1 MCIPDGPG
9 PGGVPSGGGGGMKH
23 WFSGQGVWSQGGGGG
38 GYGGAGVGAGIGG
51 GGNAKM
57 DDKQSTLSR
66 QVSTLFAGRRQED

>member
-1 MCIPDGPG
+1 
-9 PGGVPSGGGGGMKH
+9 MKH

-38 GYGGAGVGAGIGG
+38 GGGYGGPGGGGGG

-66 QVSTLFAGRRQED
+66 